1 MKPLLQVAPPVA
13 RNEIAVEL
21 STENGIPLSLKLRAA
36 YEFCLWVGSQF
47 MAQFPDSNDFVVTA
61 ECSRKTIG

>member
-21 STENGIPLSLKLRAA
+21 STENGIRLSLELRAA
-36 YEFCLWVGSQF
+36 YEFCQWVGSQF